1 MIVHLH
7 SFKNVSKKM
16 KQLFNLTGVL
26 VLLIIILSS
35 CGGSPESKLVGTWK
49 AQKVETDFDE
59 KYTTPEMLRQ
69 VVEMQKET
77 YFRII
82 DDSTLIIESPGS
94 SHETQWKLDKDNN
107 TIAYFF
113 EDNPAS
119 LNELGKLSSG
129 KIVSESTTPL
139 GKIIIYYEKE

>member
-1 MIVHLH
+1 
-7 SFKNVSKKM
+7 M
-16 KQLFNLTGVL
+16 KQLLKL
-26 VLLIIILSS
+26 SVLLTVFTIIITS

-59 KYTTPEMLRQ
+59 QYTTPEMLRQ

-82 DDSTLIIESPGS
+82 DDSTLIIVSPGN
-94 SHETQWKLDKDNN
+94 SHETQYTLDSKDN

-113 EDNPAS
+113 DGTPGMHNT
-119 LNELGKLSSG
+119 LGTLSSG

-139 GKIIIYYEKE
+139 GKITIYYEKE